1 VPLDN
6 FIIRDDYMKAVNEI
20 IDTIVKNNINLTAEK
35 WLEDFILATDQSAQL
50 AKVFVMLPR
59 KTGKLPVAVNDNQQE
74 ALHAA
79 GFGYIRN
86 WTIDRLSRVW
96 LLAGFNSG
104 DKELY
109 FSAINRLF
117 LSAEVNE
124 AVALYSTLPF
134 LAYPEI
140 WVKRCAE
147 GIRSNIG
154 SVLEAIIENNPYP
167 SANLD
172 EAAWNQLVLKAFFTE
187 KNISLIV
194 GLDQRANL
202 LLALTLVDYA
212 KERWAAGREVHPQ
225 LWRLVGRFTNAEIFE
240 TLKTGLQHYNQVE
253 HRAIA
258 LAISQSGYQP
268 AKDYISTFP
277 ELKLALAD
285 GSLNWNSFNP

>member
-1 VPLDN
+1 M
-6 FIIRDDYMKAVNEI
+6 RDDHLKVVKEI
-20 IDTIVKNNINLTAEK
+20 IASVVKNNISLEAEK
-35 WLEDFILATDQSAQL
+35 WLENFNRSTDQSAQL

-59 KTGKLPVAVNDNQQE
+59 KTGKLSVAINEDQQE

-96 LLAGFNSG
+96 LLAGLDLK
-104 DKELY
+104 DKELL

-124 AVALYSTLPF
+124 AVALYSALPF
-134 LAYPEI
+134 LPRPEI

-154 SVLEAIIENNPYP
+154 SVLETIMENNPYP
-167 SANLD
+167 AANLD

-187 KNISLIV
+187 KNINLIV

-202 LLALTLVDYA
+202 PLALTLVDYA

-225 LWRLVGRFTNAEIFE
+225 LWRMVGKFINAEIFE
-240 TLKTGLQHYNQVE
+240 TLKTGLQHYNQME
-253 HRAIA
+253 QRSIA

-268 AKDYISTFP
+268 AKDYINTFP

-285 GSLNWNSFNP
+285 GSLNWNSF